1 MNRPGTILSSW
12 QAPPWLYQKPRQVL
26 TCGWCSTAV
35 RCKLPCGIQD
45 ETRLLARLEALLQ
58 RFPLE
63 RDTGQPAPWGW
74 CATHKVQMRE
84 RDGRFFH
91 ANGQDEQT
99 GKTRWCR
106 GD

>member
-1 MNRPGTILSSW
+1 MRP
-12 QAPPWLYQKPRQVL
+12 A
-26 TCGWCSTAV
+26 C
-35 RCKLPCGIQD
+35 
-45 ETRLLARLEALLQ
+45 ARLEALLQ

-63 RDTGQPAPWGW
+63 MRAPESPPPAGW